1 MIFHDSVDQAVEYGQ
16 AALEGMI
23 KRKIPATPDNYTIW
37 YAHVS
42 GREPDLSRMI
52 SILEDNDQE
61 FTEVVCTDLFNK
73 FFASGMDEVTLHDTT
88 DRIENE
94 LQRILGYI
102 DEAGEGAAE
111 YGNTLASAQGDILNS
126 KDVDSLKSAVTK
138 VLSETRKMEEIN
150 QSLENKLADSTDE
163 IGQLRDDLE
172 DMRKEALT
180 DALTGIAN
188 RKLFDMELR
197 GQARDAM
204 ESGEKLSL
212 LMLDIDHFKIFN
224 DTYGHQTGDQVLKLL
239 ASTMT
244 KAVKGSDIPARYGG
258 EEFAVI
264 LPRTDLAGAAQVAES
279 IRQRVSSKTLVNR
292 TTKEDLGKLTVSIGV
307 GEFEFGEALTDVIKR
322 ADQALYKAK
331 SSGRDKVMTQEDLDA
346 EALHFDD

>member
-1 MIFHDSVDQAVEYGQ
+1 MILHDSKDQALQYGRDT
-16 AALEGMI
+16 LEQLT
-23 KRKIPATPDNYTIW
+23 KRNIPATPDNYAVW
-37 YAHVS
+37 YTHIS
-42 GREPDLSRMI
+42 GRAPDLSRMI
-52 SILEDNDQE
+52 AILDDNGQD
-61 FTEVVCTDLFNK
+61 FSEVVCTDLFNK
-73 FFASGMDEVTLHDTT
+73 FFTSGIDEVTLHETT

-94 LQRILGYI
+94 LQRILGYVG
-102 DEAGEGAAE
+102 EAGAGAAE
-111 YGNTLASAQGDILNS
+111 YGNTLASAKGDILGS
-126 KDVDSLKSAVTK
+126 KDVTSLTSAVTK
-138 VLSETRKMEEIN
+138 VLKETRKMEQIN
-150 QSLENKLADSTDE
+150 QALEGKLTTSTDE

-197 GQARDAM
+197 VQTRDAM

-212 LMLDIDHFKIFN
+212 LMLDIDHFKKFN
-224 DTYGHQTGDQVLKLL
+224 DSFGHQTGDQVLKLL

-244 KAVKGSDIPARYGG
+244 KAVKGSDIAARYGG
-258 EEFAVI
+258 EEFTVI
-264 LPRTDLAGAAQVAES
+264 LPHTDLPGAIQVAES

-307 GEFEFGEALTDVIKR
+307 SQFEFGESMTDLIGR

-331 SSGRDKVMTQEDLDA
+331 TQGRDRVMSQNDLEDGALD
-346 EALHFDD
+346 FN